1 LRFCGEKKAQ
11 KKAISDQQDH
21 FIGAMMRPANSLFD
35 GFLYGVAAAAF

>member
-1 LRFCGEKKAQ
+1 VRKKHK

-35 GFLYGVAAAAF
+35 GCPYGVAAAAF